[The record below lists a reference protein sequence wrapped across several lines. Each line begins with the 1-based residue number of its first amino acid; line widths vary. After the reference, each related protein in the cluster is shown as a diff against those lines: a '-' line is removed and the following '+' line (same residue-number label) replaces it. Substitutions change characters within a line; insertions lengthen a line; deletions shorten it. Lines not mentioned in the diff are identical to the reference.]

1 MDGDA
6 GNVGVEA
13 LDNILCRWPMQGCCC
28 LLVTVAMLQV
38 LIFVKLV
45 MRLLLMMVSVGACD
59 SHGNIDAK
67 RWLCRQLW
75 CWCCEMMLMEL
86 GLEYVSI
93 IVQHDR
99 KTIILVMFLM
109 MVN

>member
-1 MDGDA
+1 MLVIVMAILMQNDGFVDSYGA
-6 GNVGVEA
+6 GA
-13 LDNILCRWPMQGCCC
+13 ARC
-28 LLVTVAMLQV
+28 L
-38 LIFVKLV
+38 
-45 MRLLLMMVSVGACD
+45 
-59 SHGNIDAK
+59 
-67 RWLCRQLW
+67 W
-75 CWCCEMMLMEL
+75 MEL

>member
-1 MDGDA
+1 
-6 GNVGVEA
+6 
-13 LDNILCRWPMQGCCC
+13 
-28 LLVTVAMLQV
+28 
-38 LIFVKLV
+38 
-45 MRLLLMMVSVGACD
+45 
-59 SHGNIDAK
+59 
-67 RWLCRQLW
+67 
-75 CWCCEMMLMEL
+75 MLMEL